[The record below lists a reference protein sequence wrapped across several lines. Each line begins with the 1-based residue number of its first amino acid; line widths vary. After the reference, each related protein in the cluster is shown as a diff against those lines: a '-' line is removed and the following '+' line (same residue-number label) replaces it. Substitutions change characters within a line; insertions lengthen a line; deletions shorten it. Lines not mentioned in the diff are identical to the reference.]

1 MFNGNQPRI
10 LIVSSQDA
18 STQRCVGARFVVM
31 MRSEYTQTDSVVSPV
46 PQLVKTFT
54 IAETPV
60 KLITE
65 SPDGANTGPSSHS
78 SHFKNSGWIYPDYR
92 PVDCDKSD
100 KKKQESEEN
109 IDSDS
114 KPKKP
119 TLFEL
124 VYPSGESPNDPP
136 LSPPWLPMAMM
147 MMRNTRGKW
156 LTMQVRLRMTQ
167 IVSYILRNSWFLSPA

>member
-31 MRSEYTQTDSVVSPV
+31 TRSEYTQTDSVVSPV

-65 SPDGANTGPSSHS
+65 SPDGANTGPSSNR
-78 SHFKNSGWIYPDYR
+78 SHFKNSG
-92 PVDCDKSD
+92 
-100 KKKQESEEN
+100 
-109 IDSDS
+109 
-114 KPKKP
+114 
-119 TLFEL
+119 
-124 VYPSGESPNDPP
+124 
-136 LSPPWLPMAMM
+136 
-147 MMRNTRGKW
+147 
-156 LTMQVRLRMTQ
+156 
-167 IVSYILRNSWFLSPA
+167 